1 MLYPLSDFYI
11 LLLLLF
17 TTATAVDE
25 ENKEK
30 YASDILSKYSMRQTI
45 EKTTATIAEEKLR
58 ELDRKL
64 DQYQTL
70 GAVSLL
76 GKNTVKD
83 SNDIQISKKIKINDI
98 NSNNPQSNDNSE
110 IQKNIGNEFI
120 SSSW

>member
-1 MLYPLSDFYI
+1 
-11 LLLLLF
+11 
-17 TTATAVDE
+17 
-25 ENKEK
+25 
-30 YASDILSKYSMRQTI
+30 MRQTI

-120 SSSW
+120 SLS